1 MPAKALFKDLRHFI
15 LLYPSAI
22 LHKLVIGKGRM
33 AEEEKQVQDVEV
45 KERGLL
51 DFMGKKEEK
60 KEDEE
65 VVLVSGVEK
74 VEVDEKPSEEKHGI
88 LEKLQRTHSSS
99 SSSSDEE
106 EIDENGD
113 RKRKKKKGLTEK
125 IKEKLST
132 GEKEKIEVNESI
144 QTSVVCDDKN
154 SVIIVEKLEGTSLK
168 VDETPVEENKGFL
181 EKIKEKLPVQ
191 SKKPSEEDVGAVE
204 SKESDKEEK
213 KGFLEK
219 IKEKLPGYHKNEKE
233 EITNE
238 GTTNASTL

>member
-1 MPAKALFKDLRHFI
+1 
-15 LLYPSAI
+15 
-22 LHKLVIGKGRM
+22 M

-65 VVLVSGVEK
+65 LVFVSRVEK
-74 VEVDEKPSEEKHGI
+74 VEVEEKPNNQEKHGI

-106 EIDENGD
+106 EIDENGEK
-113 RKRKKKKGLTEK
+113 KRKKKKGLTEK

-132 GEKEKIEVNESI
+132 GEEEKTEVNEYEKS
-144 QTSVVCDDKN
+144 SVVTDDKN

-168 VDETPVEENKGFL
+168 DDETPAEENKGFL
-181 EKIKEKLPVQ
+181 EKIKEKLPMQ
-191 SKKPSEEDVGAVE
+191 SKKPSEEEVGAVE
-204 SKESDKEEK
+204 CKGSDKEEK

-233 EITNE
+233 EV
-238 GTTNASTL
+238 TTESNANASST